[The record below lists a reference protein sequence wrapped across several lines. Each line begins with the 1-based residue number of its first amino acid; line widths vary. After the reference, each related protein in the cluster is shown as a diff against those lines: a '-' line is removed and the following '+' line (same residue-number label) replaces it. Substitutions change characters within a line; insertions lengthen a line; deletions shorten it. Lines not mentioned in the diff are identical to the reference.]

1 MRHLIPIIA
10 LVLMVT
16 VLFGC
21 DQAPVSMESEP
32 QQTTEAPTT
41 EAPTTEPPTTEP
53 PTEPPTTDPPTEPPT
68 TEPPVTD
75 PPGPVYAEPQNET
88 WSGLTYEDY
97 FATDRDWADLPRAPI
112 NGPSVT
118 IYEDRVCLNLR
129 NGYRERELPNTED
142 WESVTNAVYS
152 GFSDE
157 VFFVKDGI
165 LYMQDSQ
172 SGARR
177 ILYDQGEVA
186 PYFDMVCQEI
196 IYFAVQDQGIIKLC
210 RLFLPENRLDIL
222 YEYESDP
229 VPIRWL
235 LQFRPET
242 TLGNVAWRSINPKLT
257 PYLMEVL
264 ADPNNRFVNGTF
276 VGEEIWTENLFYTL
290 PPYDYYLLNL
300 MEAMEKYYGIPY
312 GIQGSYNMQTG
323 EVNIFT
329 IDLKDRWSS

>member
-1 MRHLIPIIA
+1 MRHLIFIIA

-21 DQAPVSMESEP
+21 EQAPVSMESEP

-53 PTEPPTTDPPTEPPT
+53 PTEPPTTEPPTEPPT

-97 FATDRDWADLPRAPI
+97 FAEDKTWEEVSPNNVKSFDGNKSMENTADIPDSAAIKYSKL
-112 NGPSVT
+112 
-118 IYEDRVCLNLR
+118 
-129 NGYRERELPNTED
+129 TED
-142 WESVTNAVYS
+142 I
-152 GFSDE
+152 
-157 VFFVKDGI
+157 FFVVDGV
-165 LYMQDSQ
+165 LYMQNRYRGD
-172 SGARR
+172 RK
-177 ILYDQGEVA
+177 IL
-186 PYFDMVCQEI
+186 FDEGPVSPQIELVCHEI
-196 IYFAVQDQGIIKLC
+196 LYFAVQDQGMIKIY

-229 VPIRWL
+229 VPIEWL
-235 LQFRPET
+235 LVFIPET
-242 TLGNVAWRSINPKLT
+242 TLGNVGWRSINPKMT

-276 VGEEIWTENLFYTL
+276 VGEEIWTENLFYTAE
-290 PPYDYYLLNL
+290 PYYYYVLNL
-300 MEAMEKYYGIPY
+300 LEAMEKYYGIPY